1 VTLSAVAGQTADAQS
16 VARSPISGATVPWL
30 ALAVI
35 ALASFAVCALVDLTY
50 FAPRT
55 ELISEDE
62 RRFLDSAQ
70 QLLATGTFRV
80 GTVKAFEMPGTAAFF
95 AGLSWMFP
103 AHALLAIRLA
113 QGALVALQSVF
124 VGTLSFQLFQSAA
137 VAILAALMAGFYP
150 YFIFTQ
156 GLALSETLFMAFM
169 IAGFLS
175 LYRWRAAGARIG
187 SGLFV
192 TMALFVAATIV
203 KATLSALAPVLVT
216 VAAIGVRNTRS
227 IFAIAAVATLSFVI
241 LMAPWWTRNYLEL
254 GTFVPFTTTS
264 SLALYAG
271 NTPKNPDADALWDYK
286 NIPEMNNPDELARS
300 RILRNAALQNIADD
314 PAGFVKRAT
323 LKFVRFWSLIP
334 RAQAFQNPLY
344 LIIGGLTFAPILL
357 LAVICAFW
365 QYRRFVEFLP
375 IYLVITYFTAVYTI
389 TVASIRY
396 RLPIEPL
403 LIVLASYPGMAI
415 LTKLTGLRRPLL
427 QPAIGNATVF
437 ATPGTL
443 AANEPVTRP

>member
-1 VTLSAVAGQTADAQS
+1 MQTADVPGA
-16 VARSPISGATVPWL
+16 AASPIGGTSVPWRTL
-30 ALAVI
+30 TVI
-35 ALASFAVCALVDLTY
+35 ALASFAVCALADLTY
-50 FAPRT
+50 FAART
-55 ELISEDE
+55 DLISEDE

-70 QLLATGTFRV
+70 HLLATGTFRV
-80 GTVKAFEMPGTAAFF
+80 GALKAFEMPGTAAFF
-95 AGLSWMFP
+95 AALTWAFP

-124 VGTLSFQLFQSAA
+124 VGALSFALFRSAA
-137 VAILAALMAGFYP
+137 VAILASLMAAFYP

-156 GLALSETLFMAFM
+156 GMALSETLFMAFM

-187 SGLFV
+187 WGLFV
-192 TMALFVAATIV
+192 TMALFVAATMV
-203 KATLSALAPVLVT
+203 KATLSALAPILLI
-216 VAAIGVRNTRS
+216 VAAIGVRKTHS
-227 IFAIAAVATLSFVI
+227 LVAVAVAATLSFVV

-271 NTPKNPDADALWDYK
+271 NTPENPDADALWDYK
-286 NIPEMNNPDELARS
+286 QLPQMAIPDELARS
-300 RILRNAALQNIADD
+300 RALRDAALAHIAED

-323 LKFVRFWSLIP
+323 LKFIRFWSLIP

-344 LIIGGLTFAPILL
+344 LIVGGVTFAPILL
-357 LAVICAFW
+357 LAMICAFS

-375 IYLVITYFTAVYTI
+375 IYLVIAYFTAVYTI

-403 LIVLASYPGMAI
+403 LIVLASYPGMTI
-415 LTKLTGLRRPLL
+415 LTKLAGLRRPRL

-437 ATPGTL
+437 ATRGTL
-443 AANEPVTRP
+443 AANEHVTLP